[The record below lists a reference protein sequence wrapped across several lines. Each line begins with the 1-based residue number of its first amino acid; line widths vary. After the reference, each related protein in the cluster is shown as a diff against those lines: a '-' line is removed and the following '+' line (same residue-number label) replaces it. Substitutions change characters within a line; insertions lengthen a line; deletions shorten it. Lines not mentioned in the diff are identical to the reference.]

1 MSELLTTI
9 QEDICS
15 VFNYTRTEKNDGAE
29 PSLCRIIRRI
39 IAPHSRNNILLP
51 YFAEEL
57 ILPLLEVKGTLE
69 LVCLDPKRQ
78 YRCKKEES
86 HRIRFLESD
95 LRLFRAKA
103 DFDLVFC
110 SLSHVEGG
118 TDKFVEDLC
127 YCRMLL
133 KPGGRVF
140 IFVAN
145 EGGDAGLEMFKARR
159 RTVAAE
165 MLLQAGLSNITEHR
179 LSSGLSLCS
188 GQRPSFTF

>member
-145 EGGDAGLEMFKARR
+145 EGGTQGWKCSRR
-159 RTVAAE
+159 GE
-165 MLLQAGLSNITEHR
+165 EPLQLKCFYR
-179 LSSGLSLCS
+179 
-188 GQRPSFTF
+188 QD